1 VKTFGKAQYAW
12 HPDPT
17 GGTADP
23 DGPIAVSS
31 VDAGPETS
39 FSLPA
44 ASITVFR
51 GNIKAV
57 ESTAKAH

>member
-1 VKTFGKAQYAW
+1 MAQYVW

-23 DGPIAVSS
+23 DGPIAVST
-31 VDAGPETS
+31 VTATPGTS
-39 FSLPA
+39 FTLPA

-57 ESTAKAH
+57 ESGAKAAH